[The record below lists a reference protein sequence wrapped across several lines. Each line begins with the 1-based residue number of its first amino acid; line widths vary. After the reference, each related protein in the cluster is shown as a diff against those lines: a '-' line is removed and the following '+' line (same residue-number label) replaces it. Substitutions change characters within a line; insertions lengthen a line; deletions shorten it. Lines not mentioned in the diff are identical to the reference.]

1 MTQLFKTM
9 SVVDKFKGDQKALQE
24 VIKEVLDRQGIQ
36 REQISNLQQAI
47 SDVRHQVNAQG
58 SQIEAIG

>member
-1 MTQLFKTM
+1 M

-58 SQIEAIG
+58 SQIEAMG